1 MIAESATKMFE
12 LSNGSKLLYNKNL
25 GDVFAID
32 VSVNFGSAFEEQ
44 NNAGAAHFIEHMF
57 FSGTKRLSRRQIASK
72 IDSVGGTIN
81 AFTSR
86 ESIHYYVK
94 VRSKHYGL
102 AISTLFECFNNCEFF
117 PKELELERKI
127 ILNEIKD
134 IHDNPIRH
142 TLSEF
147 VKLCLPGR
155 FGRPILG
162 NKESV
167 SSFSR
172 RDLLSIFKRTHF
184 PRNTIIAV
192 TGPENASKY
201 IKKIEECVA
210 SNTQRKPLKL
220 GRCKAK
226 HIRKEKIIE
235 REIEQAH
242 LCIGFPAITS
252 ASSNYAAFSLIE
264 AILGGGLSSRIIY
277 EVRERRGLSYMT
289 QPFLEAEPM
298 HGYFTVYLATN
309 PNKVEKAKQVVLRE
323 FEKLRKQSV
332 STKELRRAKQ
342 YIIGTKALE
351 WEDSLEIAKDAIF
364 AERSGWSW
372 QEYFKAIKEIDA
384 KALGKV
390 ARETIPSD
398 EFCSILLKP
407 RNQTL
412 KRGFKANF

>member
-1 MIAESATKMFE
+1 MLVGSAAEMFE
-12 LSNGSKLLYNKNL
+12 LSNGSKLLYNKSL
-25 GDVFAID
+25 SDVFAID
-32 VSVNFGSAFEEQ
+32 VSVNFGSAFEERSK
-44 NNAGAAHFIEHMF
+44 AGAAHFIEHMF
-57 FSGTKRLSRRQIASK
+57 FSGTKRLGRKQIAGR

-134 IHDNPIRH
+134 MQDNPIRH

-162 NKESV
+162 IKESV

-184 PRNTIIAV
+184 PQNAIIAI

-201 IKKIEECVA
+201 IKKIEECIA
-210 SNTQRKPLKL
+210 SSMQKKPLKL

-226 HIRKEKIIE
+226 PLKKEKIIE

-242 LCIGFPAITS
+242 LCIGFPAIRS

-277 EVRERRGLSYMT
+277 EVREKRGLSYIT

-298 HGYFTVYLATN
+298 HGYFAVYLATN
-309 PNKVEKAKQVVLRE
+309 PNKVEKAKCVVLKE
-323 FEKLRKQSV
+323 FEKLRKRSI
-332 STKELRRAKQ
+332 SAKELRRAKQ

-351 WEDSLEIAKDAIF
+351 WEDSLEIVKDAIF

-390 ARETIPSD
+390 ARETIPSE
-398 EFCSILLKP
+398 EFCSVLLKP
-407 RNQTL
+407 
-412 KRGFKANF
+412 K